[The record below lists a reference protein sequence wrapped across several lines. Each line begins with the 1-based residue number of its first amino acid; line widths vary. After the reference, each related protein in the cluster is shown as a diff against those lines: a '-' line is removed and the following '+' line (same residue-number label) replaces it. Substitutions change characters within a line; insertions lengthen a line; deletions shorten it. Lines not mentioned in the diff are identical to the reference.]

1 MLENILQLT
10 AVVVVFV
17 LVLAGTYYVTKW
29 IAKSGM
35 IQSQSRNIKVIETFK
50 ITNGKYI
57 QIIQLGKKYYSIGVT
72 KDQITF
78 LTPLDEAQL
87 DFSEEVRNGQKV
99 SFKELLDKLNKNKK
113 ENKKRLVFMKTQKK
127 AHQVS
132 VRVVILL
139 AMLCILTF
147 FCSATIYVHAAPVS
161 SKSDISEASG
171 SSKGEVQDPDSP
183 QDFQFNLTSNAGSS
197 SLSASMKMILVLT
210 LLSLA
215 PFLLVM
221 VTSCTRIIVVLH
233 FVRSALGTQ
242 TSPPNQVLIGIAL
255 FLTLFIMA
263 PVMTQINKDCIQP
276 YDKGKLTQEEALNAG
291 LKPIRKFMFEQTN
304 RKDIRLF
311 MEIEKQSNDV
321 SIEKEDEIPTL
332 VLIPAFMISELRIA
346 FIIGFLIYLPFIV
359 IDMVVAS
366 TLMSMGMMMLP
377 PTTISMPFKIL
388 LFVLA
393 DGWNLVIGQLV
404 KTFY

>member
-1 MLENILQLT
+1 M
-10 AVVVVFV
+10 
-17 LVLAGTYYVTKW
+17 
-29 IAKSGM
+29 
-35 IQSQSRNIKVIETFK
+35 K
-50 ITNGKYI
+50 I
-57 QIIQLGKKYYSIGVT
+57 
-72 KDQITF
+72 
-78 LTPLDEAQL
+78 
-87 DFSEEVRNGQKV
+87 
-99 SFKELLDKLNKNKK
+99 
-113 ENKKRLVFMKTQKK
+113 QKK
-127 AHQVS
+127 AHPIS
-132 VRVVILL
+132 IRVVFLL
-139 AMLCILTF
+139 AILCILTF
-147 FCSATIYVHAAPVS
+147 FCSTAVYVHAAPVD
-161 SKSDISEASG
+161 SKSDISEANG
-171 SSKGEVQDPDSP
+171 SSQAEVQDPDSP
-183 QDFQFNLTSNAGSS
+183 QDFQFNITSNAGSS
-197 SLSASMKMILVLT
+197 SLSASMRMLLVLT

-221 VTSCTRIIVVLH
+221 VTSFTRIIVVLH

-242 TSPPNQVLIGIAL
+242 TSPPNQVLIGIAV

-263 PVMTQINKDCIQP
+263 PVMSEVNSECIQP
-276 YDKGKLTQEEALNAG
+276 YDQGKITQEEALNAG
-291 LKPIRKFMFEQTN
+291 MKPIRKFMFEQTS

-311 MEIEKQSNDV
+311 MEIEKKSNDV
-321 SIEKEDEIPTL
+321 SVNNEDEIPTL
-332 VLIPAFMISELRIA
+332 VLIPAFMISELRTA

>member
-1 MLENILQLT
+1 M
-10 AVVVVFV
+10 
-17 LVLAGTYYVTKW
+17 
-29 IAKSGM
+29 
-35 IQSQSRNIKVIETFK
+35 
-50 ITNGKYI
+50 YI
-57 QIIQLGKKYYSIGVT
+57 NL
-72 KDQITF
+72 
-78 LTPLDEAQL
+78 
-87 DFSEEVRNGQKV
+87 
-99 SFKELLDKLNKNKK
+99 
-113 ENKKRLVFMKTQKK
+113 
-127 AHQVS
+127 
-132 VRVVILL
+132 
-139 AMLCILTF
+139 
-147 FCSATIYVHAAPVS
+147 FCGATIYVHAAPVS

-183 QDFQFNLTSNAGSS
+183 QDFQFNITSNAGSS

-221 VTSCTRIIVVLH
+221 VTSFTRIIVVLH